1 MTGTSAL
8 LLAADSWG
16 GVASMITLAEALHGR
31 GVNARIAAYSDFGD
45 RVRDAGCE
53 FIDLGVVAAG
63 YWAEQNAQRPDWA
76 RNPVRT
82 WAALR
87 SGMKAQAPTIAAS
100 LADSARPGEVI
111 VSGTLTVALASAVAG
126 LRRSRVVA
134 LNPAPVT
141 PSRLPQASLTPV
153 LRRPSR
159 LNEWAGRFGARG
171 AEWLLRP
178 AVTAGRATLG
188 LPPWRARDYLAAVNQ
203 TPTIYGVSPALM
215 PADPA
220 WPAQVTVAGHLLR
233 PDPDPA
239 IPEGLPQFLAGHPG
253 AVYVGFGS
261 WGNAVTQSGLDIAC
275 RALALAGRPGV
286 IAGSAERGVVADAS
300 TPVFAVGEVSHD
312 WLFPRLAAVVHH
324 GGSGHDPPGSPRGS
338 AEHGRPHRLRPALL
352 GPPPGRTRC
361 RGAPD
366 LVPQALAPRLASA
379 IGRLTDNP
387 DIAARAKQL
396 GAVLS
401 AENGPS
407 VAARVIMGALGT

>member
-8 LLAADSWG
+8 LLTADSWG

-53 FIDLGVVAAG
+53 FIDLGVVAAA

-134 LNPAPVT
+134 LNPAPIT

-159 LNEWAGRFGARG
+159 LNEWARVGRA
-171 AEWLLRP
+171 LRRAGCRVAAP
-178 AVTAGRATLG
+178 PRVTAGRATLG

-203 TPTIYGVSPALM
+203 TPTIYGVSPASC
-215 PADPA
+215 P
-220 WPAQVTVAGHLLR
+220 QTRRGLLR
-233 PDPDPA
+233 
-239 IPEGLPQFLAGHPG
+239 
-253 AVYVGFGS
+253 
-261 WGNAVTQSGLDIAC
+261 
-275 RALALAGRPGV
+275 
-286 IAGSAERGVVADAS
+286 
-300 TPVFAVGEVSHD
+300 
-312 WLFPRLAAVVHH
+312 
-324 GGSGHDPPGSPRGS
+324 
-338 AEHGRPHRLRPALL
+338 
-352 GPPPGRTRC
+352 
-361 RGAPD
+361 
-366 LVPQALAPRLASA
+366 
-379 IGRLTDNP
+379 
-387 DIAARAKQL
+387 
-396 GAVLS
+396 
-401 AENGPS
+401 
-407 VAARVIMGALGT
+407 